1 MVERGTGIGRV
12 RLRVW
17 ERRHGF
23 PGPERNA
30 KGERSYPEE
39 QLQRPQR
46 TRRLLDRGMRPGK
59 LLPESSEQLNK
70 TVGAVLDAVR
80 SADDGQVEVL
90 LRRQCEKR
98 SMQRFVLETAI
109 PLLQSVRELCISGK
123 LQIYQK
129 HFLPERDDSARWHRS
144 RAPWPVGPCLASHK
158 HFSFIGACKP

>member
-1 MVERGTGIGRV
+1 MVEHGTGIGRD
-12 RLRVW
+12 RLRAW

-30 KGERSYPEE
+30 KGERSYPQE

-59 LLPESSEQLNK
+59 LLPESSEQPNK

-98 SMQRFVLETAI
+98 STQRFALETAI
-109 PLLQSVRELCISGK
+109 PLLQSVRELCTS
-123 LQIYQK
+123 
-129 HFLPERDDSARWHRS
+129 P
-144 RAPWPVGPCLASHK
+144 
-158 HFSFIGACKP
+158 HFSRGSRMLALGSCAWTPFWSESGSRSYRLSEEQVQVRENKLGPG